1 MLIQSIKMPRFNKDE
16 LKTLYDEIM
25 VWAEKVEEMDKLAA
39 DATGETR
46 SAYAIVHKDYLWK
59 IQRKIGQLWYY
70 VCGCDDMNPFE
81 EPNHPASE

>member
-1 MLIQSIKMPRFNKDE
+1 MPRFSKDE

-25 VWAEKVEEMDKLAA
+25 VWAEKVEEMDRLAA

-70 VCGCDDMNPFE
+70 VCGSDDMNPFE
-81 EPNHPASE
+81 EPTRPASEH

>member
-1 MLIQSIKMPRFNKDE
+1 MPRFSINE
-16 LKTLYDEIM
+16 LRQLYDEVM
-25 VWAEKVEEMDKLAA
+25 MWAAKVEEMEKLAN

-70 VCGCDDMNPFE
+70 VCDSDDIEPFE
-81 EPNHPASE
+81 DTTRPASAE